1 MTATHTPQRGRDML
15 LKIEDGGAYST
26 VAGLRTKS
34 IRMNSQTVD
43 VTDQA
48 SNGWTELLPEAGIR
62 SVSVTGSGVFR
73 DADSDARVRSAFFA
87 QEAVN
92 AQMIVPEFGTITASM
107 LVTGLTYGG
116 TFKGEA
122 SFELTLVSAGEPSF
136 IPA

>member
-1 MTATHTPQRGRDML
+1 
-15 LKIEDGGAYST
+15 
-26 VAGLRTKS
+26 
-34 IRMNSQTVD
+34 
-43 VTDQA
+43 
-48 SNGWTELLPEAGIR
+48 
-62 SVSVTGSGVFR
+62 
-73 DADSDARVRSAFFA
+73 
-87 QEAVN
+87 VN

>member
-1 MTATHTPQRGRDML
+1 MSVQRGRDML
-15 LKIEDGGAYST
+15 VKIEQDGSFIT

-34 IRMNSQTVD
+34 ISFNSKTVD

-73 DADSDARVRSAFFA
+73 DATSDALIRAAFFGQETLSA
-87 QEAVN
+87 QL
-92 AQMIVPEFGTITASM
+92 IIPDFGTITAPV

-116 TFKGEA
+116 TFQGEA
-122 SFELTLVSAGEPSF
+122 TFELTLTSAGEPAF
-136 IPA
+136 AAA

>member
-15 LKIEDGGAYST
+15 LKIEDGGAYTT

-73 DADSDARVRSAFFA
+73 DAESDARVRSAFFA

-92 AQMIVPEFGTITASM
+92 AQMIIPEFGTIAASM

-122 SFELTLVSAGEPSF
+122 SFELTLVSASEPSF
-136 IPA
+136 TPA

>member
-1 MTATHTPQRGRDML
+1 MSVKRGRDML
-15 LKIEDGGAYST
+15 LKIEDAGHYVT

-34 IRMNSQTVD
+34 IRFNSQTVD

-73 DADSDARVRSAFFA
+73 DASSDARLRAAFFA
-87 QEAVN
+87 QDTIQ
-92 AQMIVPEFGTITASM
+92 AQMILPDFGTITSPV
-107 LVTGLTYGG
+107 LVTALTYGG

-122 SFELTLVSAGEPSF
+122 TFDLTLTSAGEPSF
-136 IPA
+136 VAA